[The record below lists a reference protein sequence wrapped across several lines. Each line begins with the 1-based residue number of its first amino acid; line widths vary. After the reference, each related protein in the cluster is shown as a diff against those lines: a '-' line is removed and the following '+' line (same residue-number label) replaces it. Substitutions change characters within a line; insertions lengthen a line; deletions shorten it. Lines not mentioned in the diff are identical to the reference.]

1 MALVRRLGLAWL
13 CCGLLLAPATQL
25 GAVAGSEELQNL
37 RQAIGESRE
46 RVGGFERHERELFD
60 WLEEIHRRLDA
71 LAQQVKSAREAA
83 SWARSALQ
91 EAERRAEVAA
101 VGLEETRRAMSRRVV
116 ALYKSGEMG
125 PIHVLFSSTSPRE
138 LLYRISTLRSVVEYD
153 VQLIARFRRDRDE
166 FQAAQGAALAATA
179 ERDAALK
186 RMRDGRREVSAE
198 RKTKHR
204 LLARVRDDRVQ
215 ERAMLVELEKA
226 ARALEETVRALGEN
240 PARRGR
246 SLDGSGFGAR
256 RGSLRPPI
264 SARIVR
270 GFGRVV
276 DAEFLTQTFRKG
288 VEFGAKTGESVRAVA
303 PGEVRFG
310 GWFRGYGKIV
320 IVDHGDRYFTVYGHL
335 SDLGV
340 EVGAFLREG
349 DRIGSSGETGSLTG
363 PSLYFEIRQGSQ
375 PLDPASWFRGS

>member
-1 MALVRRLGLAWL
+1 MLLRARSVRPR
-13 CCGLLLAPATQL
+13 
-25 GAVAGSEELQNL
+25 
-37 RQAIGESRE
+37 
-46 RVGGFERHERELFD
+46 
-60 WLEEIHRRLDA
+60 
-71 LAQQVKSAREAA
+71 
-83 SWARSALQ
+83 ARSAEVDLPRLLHWV
-91 EAERRAEVAA
+91 ER
-101 VGLEETRRAMSRRVV
+101 MPNS
-116 ALYKSGEMG
+116 
-125 PIHVLFSSTSPRE
+125 H
-138 LLYRISTLRSVVEYD
+138 RIS
-153 VQLIARFRRDRDE
+153 
-166 FQAAQGAALAATA
+166 AADQ
-179 ERDAALK
+179 
-186 RMRDGRREVSAE
+186 
-198 RKTKHR
+198 
-204 LLARVRDDRVQ
+204 LARVRGWGRPDVTSAI
-215 ERAMLVELEKA
+215 RAIKDLARDPEFEPHFNVLVDAHALEDGETQLEKA

-363 PSLYFEIRQGSQ
+363 PSLYFEIRHGSESLN
-375 PLDPASWFRGS
+375 PEKWLGPTATG